1 MAGDGVS
8 EPTPVQ
14 VAESEP
20 TPALVGATTAVL
32 EHEMKPEKHQPL
44 YRKRFFFMYLIL
56 GLALIA
62 TVAGVVLALNDSIT
76 AGAPPW
82 SAWKPAGSSSAKTNT
97 IAQKIGGQYRLPSG
111 HQMLDI
117 YAKKLTVPVTT
128 SSGASE
134 VPIAAVAIRGPK
146 GKVDTISMVS
156 DSDSRLFQLCGTG
169 TACAIGEGKAS
180 IARGQLVRR
189 EALELAL
196 YTFKYVPGTNH
207 VIAFMPPPP
216 GSQPSTLIYLNKSD
230 LQPMLSKPLADTIAA
245 KTPLPTTITAAAGNA
260 VDKIMMPHLYKFSL
274 QQTELGQAVLVLQ
287 PATA

>member
-1 MAGDGVS
+1 MAGDLAD
-8 EPTPVQ
+8 TT
-14 VAESEP
+14 VAEQPAEE
-20 TPALVGATTAVL
+20 TPAAETPAAPPS
-32 EHEMKPEKHQPL
+32 KEKQRLL
-44 YRKRFFFMYLIL
+44 YRKRFVFMYVVL
-56 GLALIA
+56 GLALLA
-62 TVAGVVLALNDSIT
+62 TIAGVVMALDASIT
-76 AGAPPW
+76 AGPPPW
-82 SAWKPAGSSSAKTNT
+82 SSWKPDGSSSAQTNT
-97 IAQKIGGQYRLPSG
+97 IAQRVGGLYRLPGG

-146 GKVDTISMVS
+146 GKVDRISMLT
-156 DSDSRLFQLCGTG
+156 DSDSRLYQLCGTG
-169 TACAIGEGKAS
+169 TACAIGQGKAS

-196 YTFKYVPGTNH
+196 YTFKYVHGTNH

-216 GSQPSTLIYLNKSD
+216 GSQPSVLIYLDKAD
-230 LQPMLSKPLADTIAA
+230 VKPFLSRPLANTIAS
-245 KTPLPTTITAAAGNA
+245 KTPLPTTITPAEGNA

-274 QQTELGQAVLVLQ
+274 QQTQLGQAVLVLQ

>member
-1 MAGDGVS
+1 MAGDLAD
-8 EPTPVQ
+8 TT
-14 VAESEP
+14 VAEQPAEE
-20 TPALVGATTAVL
+20 TPAAETPAAPPS
-32 EHEMKPEKHQPL
+32 KEKQRLL
-44 YRKRFFFMYLIL
+44 YRKRFVFMYVVL
-56 GLALIA
+56 GLALLA
-62 TVAGVVLALNDSIT
+62 TIAGVVMALDASIT
-76 AGAPPW
+76 AGPPPW
-82 SAWKPAGSSSAKTNT
+82 SSWKPDGSSSAQTNT
-97 IAQKIGGQYRLPSG
+97 IAQRVGGLYRLPGG

-146 GKVDTISMVS
+146 GKVDKISMLS
-156 DSDSRLFQLCGTG
+156 DSDSRLYQLCGTG

-196 YTFKYVPGTNH
+196 YTFKYVHGTNH

-216 GSQPSTLIYLNKSD
+216 GSQPSVLIFLDKAD
-230 LQPMLSKPLADTIAA
+230 VKPFLSEPLARTVAA
-245 KTPLPTTITAAAGNA
+245 KTPLPTTITAAEGNA
-260 VDKIMMPHLYKFSL
+260 VDKIMMPHLYKFTL
-274 QQTELGQAVLVLQ
+274 QQTQLGQAVLVLQ

>member
-1 MAGDGVS
+1 MAGDLADTTIDAQ
-8 EPTPVQ
+8 P
-14 VAESEP
+14 AEEA
-20 TPALVGATTAVL
+20 PALD
-32 EHEMKPEKHQPL
+32 KPAPPPTKEKQRLL
-44 YRKRFFFMYLIL
+44 YRKRFVFMYIIL
-56 GLALIA
+56 GLALLA
-62 TVAGVVLALNDSIT
+62 TVAGVVMALDATIT

-82 SAWKPAGSSSAKTNT
+82 SSWKPDGSSSAKTNT
-97 IAQKIGGQYRLPSG
+97 IAQKVGGQYRLPSG

-146 GKVDTISMVS
+146 GKVDRISMLS
-156 DSDSRLFQLCGTG
+156 DSDSRLYQLCGTG

-180 IARGQLVRR
+180 VARGQLVRR

-196 YTFKYVPGTNH
+196 YTFKYVQGTDH

-216 GSQPSTLIYLNKSD
+216 GSQPSVLIFLDKADVKPYLS
-230 LQPMLSKPLADTIAA
+230 MPLTNTVAA
-245 KTPLPTTITAAAGNA
+245 KTPLPTTISAAEGNA
-260 VDKIMMPHLYKFSL
+260 VDKIMMPHLYKFTL